1 MRKQTALFVL
11 LVLFVTVITGCSGG
25 QSIGDSI
32 GNAGAA
38 GAVYY
43 QEATGYY
50 KEGVNLET
58 LRSALFQD
66 FEGAYNA
73 GLNTVLDGNKV
84 AELCFTNVA
93 DAVSQAVAGVFDISS
108 NQGSAGQTASQ
119 AITGNMDSKAFINAL
134 SLNETYPDTKICQQA
149 TIDILRSI
157 TLWRQGNLDIARKM
171 FDVQR
176 TYNNF
181 LHDTVKN
188 NLLNDLVANHS
199 DKLGGLGIDSKFI
212 GFPTDQLFVVTKDLN
227 LCVIY
232 NQDHAGD
239 PMYIAVSNR
248 ALGTCTL
255 KRKAADEFM
264 NRPFVSQETS
274 NRIDS
279 GVDAGAFN
287 TVGKPTAT
295 PQ

>member
-1 MRKQTALFVL
+1 
-11 LVLFVTVITGCSGG
+11 
-25 QSIGDSI
+25 
-32 GNAGAA
+32 
-38 GAVYY
+38 
-43 QEATGYY
+43 
-50 KEGVNLET
+50 
-58 LRSALFQD
+58 
-66 FEGAYNA
+66 
-73 GLNTVLDGNKV
+73 
-84 AELCFTNVA
+84 
-93 DAVSQAVAGVFDISS
+93 VAGVFDVSS
-108 NQGSAGQTASQ
+108 NNGSATQTAAQ
-119 AITGNMDSKAFINAL
+119 AVTGNMDSKAFINAL
-134 SLNETYPDTKICQQA
+134 SLNETYPDTKVCQQA
-149 TIDILRSI
+149 TIDIQRSI

-171 FDVQR
+171 LDVQR

-188 NLLNDLVANHS
+188 NLINDLVANHS

-227 LCVIY
+227 ICVIY

-239 PMYIAVSNR
+239 PMYIATSNR

-264 NRPFVSQETS
+264 NRPFVSEETS

-279 GVDAGAFN
+279 GVDAGAFD
-287 TVGKPTAT
+287 TVGKPTVT

>member
-11 LVLFVTVITGCSGG
+11 MVLFVTVITGCSGG

-73 GLNTVLDGNKV
+73 GLNTVLDANKV
-84 AELCFTNVA
+84 SELCFTNVA
-93 DAVSQAVAGVFDISS
+93 DAVSQAVAGVFDIST
-108 NQGSAGQTASQ
+108 NPGSAGQTASQ
-119 AITGNMDSKAFINAL
+119 AITGNMDGKAFINAL

-149 TIDILRSI
+149 TVDILRSI

-279 GVDAGAFN
+279 GVDAGAFD

-295 PQ
+295 PE